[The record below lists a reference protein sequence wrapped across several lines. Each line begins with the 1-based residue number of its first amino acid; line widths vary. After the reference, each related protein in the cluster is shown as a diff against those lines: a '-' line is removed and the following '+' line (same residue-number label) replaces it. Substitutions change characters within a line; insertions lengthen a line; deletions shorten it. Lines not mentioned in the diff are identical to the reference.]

1 MGQILSDG
9 SETNG
14 LEFVTIPVSKIIY
27 KSIINMEDI
36 SQVFNQLLGRQED
49 YNGVAYWEEPERCGW
64 LMKQGTRVC
73 YVDKEINTCI
83 FLSKASYVHCT
94 VRFFKPY
101 VYVCLYYRRV
111 SKVLEKAVVCAQRWE
126 VVLVQDGSCD
136 S

>member
-1 MGQILSDG
+1 MVCSHRVGQILSDG
-9 SETNG
+9 SETNS

-73 YVDKEINTCI
+73 YVEQRNK
-83 FLSKASYVHCT
+83 
-94 VRFFKPY
+94 Y
-101 VYVCLYYRRV
+101 VYISVKGILCTLHGPRFQTLRLCLF
-111 SKVLEKAVVCAQRWE
+111 VLQE
-126 VVLVQDGSCD
+126 SF
-136 S
+136 